1 MSPFTAADG
10 SMYVA
15 QKTSRVI
22 AVDPQTGSLRY
33 QYAVAGPSIAGRVG
47 GAVNDSVDRD
57 DVDEDDDGRP
67 FRPGSD
73 GRGAGAEGS
82 PGEDAGVVFVGR
94 TELTVTCYGRDGTL
108 RWNLTH
114 AEYAQATGR
123 AGSLDFFH
131 QVYDSL
137 RSPEVHFAPLL
148 PAIVPFPLSL
158 HHSIVP
164 LTPPSASTI
173 PLCL

>member
-33 QYAVAGPSIAGRVG
+33 QYAVAGPGIAGRVG

-67 FRPGSD
+67 F
-73 GRGAGAEGS
+73 GAGAEGS
-82 PGEDAGVVFVGR
+82 TGEDTGVVFVGR

-114 AEYAQATGR
+114 AEYAQAAGR

-137 RSPEVHFAPLL
+137 RSPEVHFVPLL
-148 PAIVPFPLSL
+148 PSFVPSLFPCPSCSPFP
-158 HHSIVP
+158 
-164 LTPPSASTI
+164 STI
-173 PLCL
+173 PLCP